1 MEARNESSEMPADWL
16 AVPPLAKASLND
28 VGAAVAEAEEDMPLI
43 SIPRLAEC
51 SQMVLLCI

>member
-43 SIPRLAEC
+43 SIPRLEEC